1 MSLSVLV
8 TIEMFNAINALS
20 EDSSILTIGIFAN
33 PILIAAIAGSLAFH
47 SIILYIPMLNNVFS
61 TTSLSFND
69 WLLVV
74 GFSFPV
80 IFLDEILKYIA
91 RSNNQK

>member
-1 MSLSVLV
+1 
-8 TIEMFNAINALS
+8 
-20 EDSSILTIGIFAN
+20 
-33 PILIAAIAGSLAFH
+33 
-47 SIILYIPMLNNVFS
+47 MLNNVFS

>member
-33 PILIAAIAGSLAFH
+33 PILILLSLD
-47 SIILYIPMLNNVFS
+47 L
-61 TTSLSFND
+61 
-69 WLLVV
+69 
-74 GFSFPV
+74 
-80 IFLDEILKYIA
+80 
-91 RSNNQK
+91 